1 LKSKG
6 RWAKE
11 KVKQYISSKKQGS
24 VARALPGSTEKVL
37 AGAAANPMSKLNDA
51 ASTSASTSATIEFE
65 EPVAGPVN
73 PNKTAA
79 VVEKVSDPV
88 NSSSR

>member
-11 KVKQYISSKKQGS
+11 KVKQYISSKKQGN
-24 VARALPGSTEKVL
+24 VARGLPGSPEKVL
-37 AGAAANPMSKLNDA
+37 TGAAANPMSKLNETP
-51 ASTSASTSATIEFE
+51 SISATIEFE

-73 PNKTAA
+73 PNKSAI
-79 VVEKVSDPV
+79 VVEIVSDPV